1 MVGVTDVTSGSES
14 DFSVALTV
22 ETPVKLI
29 HGDCMHFDLL
39 AFYGGPD
46 QVMTITSGIASLV
59 GFLLIFWHKL
69 VNAFFRLIGRAAKS
83 SDVGSK
89 SDTNTKTPS

>member
-1 MVGVTDVTSGSES
+1 
-14 DFSVALTV
+14 
-22 ETPVKLI
+22 
-29 HGDCMHFDLL
+29 MHFNLF

-69 VNAFFRLIGRAAKS
+69 VNAFFKLFGRTPKP
-83 SDVGSK
+83 SD
-89 SDTNTKTPS
+89 SDAHQDTTKVS

>member
-1 MVGVTDVTSGSES
+1 MR
-14 DFSVALTV
+14 
-22 ETPVKLI
+22 
-29 HGDCMHFDLL
+29 FDPL

-69 VNAFFRLIGRAAKS
+69 VNAFFRLIGRAPKPADISEKS
-83 SDVGSK
+83 EDTSK
-89 SDTNTKTPS
+89 APS